1 MRIADLP
8 KYIETAHFSAW
19 RNTWAYRKLGY
30 PYIGFYVKKGE
41 DIIELWARPS
51 TDLEPFLDALEAL
64 KVEYAEGLAYTVVKN
79 GTTGLFRGTYITK
92 AGEILITLD
101 TVEGGILNFV
111 FYLSGKELML
121 SLPRDTS
128 LVWLIALLRSLAKK
142 EKEREVRE

>member
-30 PYIGFYVKKGE
+30 PYIGFYIKKGE

-64 KVEYAEGLAYTVVKN
+64 KVEYAEGLAYTVIKN
-79 GTTGLFRGTYITK
+79 GPGGLFKGTYIMK
-92 AGEILITLD
+92 AGEMLITLD
-101 TVEGGILNFV
+101 PVEGGILNFV
-111 FYLSGKELML
+111 FYLDGKELML
-121 SLPRDTS
+121 SIPRDVS
-128 LVWLIALLRSLAKK
+128 LIWLISLLRALAKK
-142 EKEREVRE
+142 KKGREARD